1 MNAEQSLLRTTS
13 SGLDRQGPAPFASM
27 PELTRGRLKSE
38 PESPTRSVFQRDRD
52 RIIHSGAFR
61 KLKYKTQVFVYHEGD
76 YYRTRLTH
84 SLEVAQIARSVS
96 RTLGLNED
104 LAEAVA
110 LAHDLGHT
118 CFGHAG
124 EEALNESM
132 LHLGGFSHND
142 QTLRILT
149 RLERRYADFD
159 GLNLTWETLEGVV
172 KHNGPL
178 LPELPGHTLP
188 TTIRE
193 FQEEFDLELAT
204 NPGME
209 AQVAALADDI
219 AYNNHDID
227 DGLRAGLFT
236 LDDVAELPL
245 LGDIM
250 RELHDRYPGL
260 ERQRLIHEMVR
271 RMINHMVTDLIVETR
286 RRIAE
291 VKPASAADVRNAP
304 HALVAFSEEM
314 RAHDRVLRA
323 FLKQRMYRHYKVNR
337 VTSKTRRVVSE
348 LFALFM
354 AEPECLPTEWQ
365 EDLEALKGAA
375 LAGAQEKAR
384 ARLVADY
391 IAGMT
396 DRFALAEYER
406 MFDMESKT

>member
-1 MNAEQSLLRTTS
+1 MIADQSLLRNAEP
-13 SGLDRQGPAPFASM
+13 GPAAYACR
-27 PELTRGRLKSE
+27 PELTRGRLKPE

-124 EEALNESM
+124 EEALNEAM
-132 LHLGGFSHND
+132 KPYGGFSHND

-149 RLERRYADFD
+149 RLERRYAEFD

-178 LPELPGHTLP
+178 LPELPGHGLP

-193 FQEEFDLELAT
+193 FQEEMDLELGT

-227 DGLRAGLFT
+227 DGVRAGLFT
-236 LDDVAELPL
+236 LEEIAELPL
-245 LGDIM
+245 LGGIV
-250 RELHDRYPGL
+250 RGLHDRYPGL
-260 ERQRLIHEMVR
+260 DRTRLVHETIR
-271 RMINHMVTDLIVETR
+271 RMIDHMVTDLIAETR

-291 VKPASAADVRNAP
+291 VGPRSAAEVRAAP
-304 HALVAFSEEM
+304 RAMVAFSDGM
-314 RAHDRVLRA
+314 RDHDRVLRG

-365 EDLEALKGAA
+365 ADLAA
-375 LAGAQEKAR
+375 GGGTDERSR

>member
-1 MNAEQSLLRTTS
+1 
-13 SGLDRQGPAPFASM
+13 M
-27 PELTRGRLKSE
+27 PEQTRGRLKPE

-76 YYRTRLTH
+76 YYRTRLSH

-124 EEALNESM
+124 EEALNCSM
-132 LHLGGFSHND
+132 QRFGGFSHND

-149 RLERRYADFD
+149 RLERRYAEFD

-178 LPELPGHTLP
+178 LPDLPGHVLP

-193 FQEEFDLELAT
+193 FQEEFDLELAS

-236 LDDVAELPL
+236 VEEVAELPL
-245 LGDIM
+245 LGDII
-250 RELHDRYPGL
+250 RGLHDRYPGL
-260 ERQRLIHEMVR
+260 ERQRLIHETVR
-271 RMINHMVTDLIVETR
+271 RMIDHMVTDLIAETR

-291 VKPASAADVRNAP
+291 VRPESAAEVRNAP
-304 HALVAFSEEM
+304 RALVAFSEEM

-348 LFALFM
+348 LFDLFM

-365 EDLEALKGAA
+365 ADLEALRCQSEKGAA
-375 LAGAQEKAR
+375 IGGVDETSR